1 MKQYIATFFFLIAL
15 WLTAIIITPKTGRTA
30 LVLNNEFGVPN
41 QLSRK
46 SSIAQKNLAPAIPP
60 SCAVKPE
67 LNTTTSNQLTDL
79 ALSPITISRF
89 RRLGNK
95 SNPST
100 EESFNLEDASRVL
113 NNYKPLES
121 IAVADPTNYGERFL
135 NDLYGKPA
143 QYSPIVVI
151 HETVGSAKSAINL
164 FQTSHQLDSQQV
176 SYHALIKRSGEV
188 VYIVPPEMR
197 AFGAGNSVFEGEN
210 GRESVKT
217 SPEHPPS
224 VNNFAYH
231 VSLETPQDGNNNRRR
246 HSGYTQAQYQSL
258 AWLVA
263 KTGVPDSRITTHKA
277 VDRSGQRGDPRS
289 FDKQAF
295 FRLLQ
300 NQPRTNEIVIDCQS
314 LARK

>member
-1 MKQYIATFFFLIAL
+1 M
-15 WLTAIIITPKTGRTA
+15 ITPKTGRTA
-30 LVLNNEFGVPN
+30 LVLNNEFGLRN
-41 QLSRK
+41 QLSTK
-46 SSIAQKNLAPAIPP
+46 SSIAQRNLAPAMP
-60 SCAVKPE
+60 STCAVKPE
-67 LNTTTSNQLTDL
+67 LKTATSNQLTDV
-79 ALSPITISRF
+79 ALSPITLTRF
-89 RRLGNK
+89 RRIENSGNK
-95 SNPST
+95 SNS
-100 EESFNLEDASRVL
+100 SMDQQINIDDDSRVL

-164 FQTSHQLDSQQV
+164 FQTPHQLDSQQV

-210 GRESVKT
+210 GRETVQT
-217 SPEHPPS
+217 SPDLPPS

-231 VSLETPQDGNNNRRR
+231 VSLETPPDGNNNRRR

-277 VDRSGQRGDPRS
+277 VDRSGQRGDPRT
-289 FDKQAF
+289 FNKQTF
-295 FRLLQ
+295 LRLLQ
-300 NQPRTNEIVIDCQS
+300 AQPRTNEIVIDCQS